1 MHLPNIAQFVK
12 DKITNRQES
21 FFAADIQANK
31 NSLMNRIEGKSI
43 LVVGGAGTIGSSY
56 IKAVLKFKPRRLIVV
71 DTNENGL
78 TELTRDLRSEAGQY
92 IPADYVTY
100 PMNFGSPV
108 FRKFFINE
116 RPFDIVANFAAHKHV
131 RSEKD
136 RYSIEAMIDN
146 NVFKAKAFLDLLLEN
161 PPNHFFCVSTD
172 KAANPVNVMGAS
184 KKLMEETIMAY
195 SKEVPI
201 STARFANVAF
211 SNGSLLDGYIQRL
224 MKGQPISCPSD
235 VRRFFVSPEE
245 SGEICMLAC
254 MLGHSGEIFFPKLA
268 EEEMINFK
276 DITLDF
282 FESMQQEV
290 HLCSS
295 DTEARSYAA
304 NRKPT
309 DPYPIYFFP
318 TDTSGEKLY
327 EEFYTD
333 TDIVDTTT
341 YEGMGVIKNA
351 AKPPLAQVEETLA
364 GLKTLMASDDYDKAA
379 IVNQLK
385 SVLPDFAHIETGKKL
400 DDKM

>member
-1 MHLPNIAQFVK
+1 MHLPNISQFIK
-12 DKITNRQES
+12 DKITERQES
-21 FFAADIQANK
+21 FFAADIRANEQA
-31 NSLMNRIEGKSI
+31 LIDRIEGKSI

-78 TELTRDLRSEAGQY
+78 TELTRDLRSAAGQY
-92 IPADYVTY
+92 IPEDYVTY

-146 NVFKAKAFLDLLLEN
+146 NVFKAKAFLDILMEN

-195 SKEVPI
+195 SAEIPI

-245 SGEICMLAC
+245 SGQICMLAC
-254 MLGHSGEIFFPKLA
+254 MLGQSGEIFFPKLA
-268 EEEMINFK
+268 DEEMVNFK

-282 FESMQQEV
+282 FKTMEQEI
-290 HLCSS
+290 HLCESES
-295 DTEARSYAA
+295 EARDYAA
-304 NRKPT
+304 NRKAS
-309 DPYPIYFFP
+309 DPYPVYFFP

-327 EEFYTD
+327 EEFYTE
-333 TDIVDTTT
+333 TDVVDTET
-341 YEGMGVIKNA
+341 YESLGVIKNA
-351 AKPPLAQVEETLA
+351 VKPPVAKINETLA
-364 GLKTLMASDDYDKAA
+364 GLRTLMATDDYDKAA

-385 SVLPDFAHIETGKKL
+385 SILPDFAHIETGKKL